1 MLVFACTLCT
11 SIFKVSKEE
20 NSKAGTITSDLPYLP
35 YAQSYALSLDLSQG
49 KLSPNRL
56 DTVFC
61 AYHPSSST
69 NTANI

>member
-49 KLSPNRL
+49 KLSPNR
-56 DTVFC
+56 
-61 AYHPSSST
+61 
-69 NTANI
+69 